1 VFPSAGS
8 YTFYSPVKVLSGKR
22 ALENLPVE
30 LAGMDA
36 AKPLILATA
45 APAAREMEKVMVAAF
60 SDSQLA
66 IGFFAGIPP
75 RPDRKLVRDLFRLYK
90 DKGYDSLIALGGGP
104 VLDVAKTLKVAVS
117 GRPEDLET
125 IAAGGPAAIRNPR
138 PLAAVIGLEA
148 AGYELTRYAV
158 LDSLRLVA
166 TAMIPELLVV
176 DPRTVNPTDRKT
188 TAAAALLTLTQAVEA
203 LLHPGRN
210 HLTDAYAYGATR
222 FVVENLRGAL
232 HDSADRRRR
241 IALVNAAFFAQ
252 TAFDNLSGGMT
263 FSLGMAMSRR
273 CETPPGLLMGLLLPH
288 CLLMEMNREE
298 TPGRDLL
305 LAVGGPEDY
314 AELGAEMR
322 LRKAVDR
329 VVELL
334 LEIQSLIPDFPR
346 SIRDVGL
353 KREDLEELAG
363 AVTDVPGRGSFAPS
377 ELRYLLAKAWETRF

>member
-1 VFPSAGS
+1 MFTSTSS

-117 GRPEDLET
+117 GRPEDLEI
-125 IAAGGPAAIRNPR
+125 IAAGGPVSVRKPR
-138 PLAAVIGLEA
+138 PLAVVPGMGAM
-148 AGYELTRYAV
+148 GYELTRYAV
-158 LDSLRLVA
+158 LDSFRLA
-166 TAMIPELLVV
+166 APAMIPELLVI
-176 DPRTVNPTDRKT
+176 DSRTITPPDRKT

-203 LLHPGRN
+203 LFHPGRN

-222 FVVENLRGAL
+222 FVVENLHRALQSGAD
-232 HDSADRRRR
+232 HRCR

-263 FSLGMAMSRR
+263 FNLGMAMSRY
-273 CETPPGLLMGLLLPH
+273 CETPPGMLMGLLLPH
-288 CLLMEMNREE
+288 YLLMEMNREE

-314 AELGAEMR
+314 AELGAETG

-329 VVELL
+329 IVELL

-353 KREDLEELAG
+353 KREDLEELPG
-363 AVTDVPGRGSFAPS
+363 AAEEVPGRGSFDPS
-377 ELRYLLAKAWETRF
+377 ALRYVLAKAWETRF